1 MGTDLRQELRAL
13 MEERGIS
20 QGVVARALGI
30 SNTSLSQWLSST
42 YKGNVSKI
50 DGDVEGFLRLQN
62 ERSKGRKK
70 EIAFVQTSAA
80 RKLYE
85 VARICHLDGEI
96 GVVYGEA
103 GIGKTM
109 AAKQYAAV
117 NTDVILIEAD
127 LGYTARALFTDLH
140 RRVGL
145 DGAGTVHDMFND
157 VVARLDGSGRMI
169 IIDEAE
175 HLPYRALELLRR
187 IYDKAGIGILLVG
200 MPRLV
205 HNLRGKKGEYAQLYS
220 RVGIATNLQRLQA
233 QDAEAIVRSVIPES
247 NGLWKT
253 FMEASGGNSRRMSM
267 LIIRSIRLAEINDTK
282 VTPEVVQLAAQM
294 LIV

>member
-1 MGTDLRQELRAL
+1 MSDLRQELQTL

-20 QGVVARALGI
+20 QAVVARALGI
-30 SNTSLSQWLSST
+30 STATLSQWLSGV

-50 DGDVEGFLRLQN
+50 DGDVKGFLRLQK
-62 ERSKGRKK
+62 ERSKSRKK
-70 EIAFVQTSAA
+70 EIDFIKTTAA
-80 RKLYE
+80 TRLFE

-96 GVVYGEA
+96 GVAYGEA

-109 AAKQYAAV
+109 AAKAYAAQ
-117 NTDVILIEAD
+117 NSDVILVEAD

-145 DGAGTVHDMFND
+145 DGSGTVHDMFND
-157 VVARLDGSGRMI
+157 VVAKLSGSGRMI
-169 IIDEAE
+169 VIDEAE

-200 MPRLV
+200 MPRLIF
-205 HNLRGKKGEYAQLYS
+205 NLRGKKGEYAQLYS
-220 RVGIATNLQRLQA
+220 RVGIAANLQRLQA

-247 NGLWKT
+247 NGLWKE
-253 FMEASGGNSRRMSM
+253 FLKESGGNSRRMTM
-267 LIIRSIRLAEINDTK
+267 LIIRSVRLAEVNEVPI
-282 VTPEVVQLAAQM
+282 TPEIVRLAAQM